1 MRHRPRLGAVA
12 HVFLAIAVA
21 LPMAV
26 AGLVIGTTL
35 VSQQSSLNRGLLIL
49 LSAVF
54 VAAVV
59 WVGLAA
65 PVRQV
70 EVSTARALLGV
81 DLPDVRRPYSWDS
94 RRRGA
99 LWLGVLLGIGAIVAV
114 GVLYLLPVG
123 VGLIAQPFSG
133 QTELRWP
140 GGGAPMHTGSGWQA
154 AWLVLPGVLALVA
167 CVGLFF
173 GAGGLI
179 ARGAPVVI
187 GPTLAERVAGAAAR
201 QEQLARANELAREV
215 HDTLGHTMTA
225 MTVQATAARRLLA
238 ADPAAAERAM
248 AAVEE
253 LGRRAQSD
261 IDQVVGAL
269 RDAATA
275 STQAPDDCDGTTD
288 LVAALRPLLDAIPL
302 ALALEVPERLAL
314 DAECAHTAYRVV
326 QEALTN
332 ATRHGTG
339 SAALRLLQQGCEVV
353 LEVRNPTNL
362 TVAHQDRRGLAGMR
376 ERVLLPGGTM
386 TAGPDGDRA
395 WLLSVRLP
403 IGRRS

>member
-1 MRHRPRLGAVA
+1 M
-12 HVFLAIAVA
+12 
-21 LPMAV
+21 
-26 AGLVIGTTL
+26 
-35 VSQQSSLNRGLLIL
+35 
-49 LSAVF
+49 
-54 VAAVV
+54 
-59 WVGLAA
+59 
-65 PVRQV
+65 
-70 EVSTARALLGV
+70 
-81 DLPDVRRPYSWDS
+81 
-94 RRRGA
+94 
-99 LWLGVLLGIGAIVAV
+99 
-114 GVLYLLPVG
+114 
-123 VGLIAQPFSG
+123 
-133 QTELRWP
+133 
-140 GGGAPMHTGSGWQA
+140 
-154 AWLVLPGVLALVA
+154 LALVA

-275 STQAPDDCDGTTD
+275 STQAPDDRDGTTD
-288 LVAALRPLLDAIPL
+288 LVAALRPLLDATPL

-314 DAECAHTAYRVV
+314 DAEYAHTAYRVV

-362 TVAHQDRRGLAGMR
+362 TAAHQDRRGLVGMR